1 MSHGICFFKQFRS
14 NTFLRCSRY
23 PVSATKLSRGARPR
37 SYLEKKKPTM
47 TTYVTLQEIDQA
59 ADAVRA
65 RTSQQPRVGLILG
78 SGLNDLANTVEKADI
93 VSFGDLP
100 NWPRSTV
107 HGHAGR
113 LVIGELEGQ
122 SVMVM
127 QGRVHFYEGYSM
139 SQITLPVRVMK
150 RLGLEMLF
158 VTNAA
163 GGVNPEFEPGDVM
176 LITDN
181 LNMVGMAGANPLMGP
196 NIDELGPRFPD
207 MSRSYDDELMNLA
220 RKAAQ
225 ENNIPLREGVYCALS
240 GPSFESPADLRFL
253 RLAGTDAVG
262 MSTVPEVIVA
272 RHAGMRV
279 LGLSGISN
287 KANLDGS
294 TVTTHEEVIE
304 AGKVITPKI
313 EKIVRGILRTL

>member
-1 MSHGICFFKQFRS
+1 
-14 NTFLRCSRY
+14 
-23 PVSATKLSRGARPR
+23 
-37 SYLEKKKPTM
+37 M

-59 ADAVRA
+59 AEAVRA
-65 RTSQQPRVGLILG
+65 RSSQQPRVGLILG
-78 SGLNDLANTVEKADI
+78 SGLNDLANSVGNADI
-93 VSFGDLP
+93 IPFGDLP
-100 NWPRSTV
+100 HWPRSTV
-107 HGHAGR
+107 PGHAGR
-113 LVIGELEGQ
+113 LVIGELENQ
-122 SVMVM
+122 SVLVM
-127 QGRVHFYEGYSM
+127 QGRVHYYEGYSM

-163 GGVNPEFEPGDVM
+163 GGVNPEFVPGDVM

-181 LNMVGMAGANPLMGP
+181 LNLVGMAGANPLMGP

-207 MSRSYDDELMNLA
+207 MSRAYDLELMNLA
-220 RKAAQ
+220 RQAAS
-225 ENNIPLREGVYCALS
+225 ENNILLREGVYCGLS

-272 RHAGMRV
+272 RHANMRV

-294 TVTTHEEVIE
+294 NVTTHEEVIE

-313 EKIVRGILRTL
+313 EKIVRGVLRAL

>member
-1 MSHGICFFKQFRS
+1 MD
-14 NTFLRCSRY
+14 
-23 PVSATKLSRGARPR
+23 
-37 SYLEKKKPTM
+37 
-47 TTYVTLQEIDQA
+47 TYVTLQQIDEA
-59 ADAVRA
+59 ADAIRS
-65 RTSQQPRVGLILG
+65 RTSFKPRVGLILG
-78 SGLNDLANTVEKADI
+78 SGLNALADSVQNADFI
-93 VSFGDLP
+93 PYADLP

-122 SVMVM
+122 PVLVM

-139 SQITLPVRVMK
+139 SQVTLPVRVMV
-150 RLGLEMLF
+150 RLGLEMMI

-163 GGVNPEFEPGDVM
+163 GGINPDFAPGDVM

-181 LNMVGMAGANPLMGP
+181 LNLVGMSGANPLMGP

-207 MSRSYDDELMNLA
+207 MSRAYDPELMEKA
-220 RKAAQ
+220 RKVAM
-225 ENNIPLREGVYCALS
+225 ESKLSLREGVYCGLS

-253 RLAGTDAVG
+253 RMAGADSVG
-262 MSTVPEVIVA
+262 MSTVPEVIAA
-272 RHAGMRV
+272 RHGGLRV
-279 LGLSGISN
+279 LGFSGISN

-294 TVTTHEEVIE
+294 TLTTHEEVIE

-313 EKIVRGILRTL
+313 ETIVRGVLRSL